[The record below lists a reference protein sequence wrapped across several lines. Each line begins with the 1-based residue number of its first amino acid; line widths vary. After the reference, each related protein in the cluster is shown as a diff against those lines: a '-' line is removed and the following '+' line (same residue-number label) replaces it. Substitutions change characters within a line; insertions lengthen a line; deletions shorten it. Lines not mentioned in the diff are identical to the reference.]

1 VTSQRY
7 FVIGD
12 IHGCN
17 QTFRYLI
24 ETTIALQKEDK
35 LCLLGDYIDRGTDSK
50 AVLDYCMLLQDQGYD
65 ICFLRG
71 NHEQMMLDAF
81 SNPVAE
87 QAWLR
92 AGGRATLKSF
102 GVRSVREIDELYI
115 EFLNALE
122 YYVVVDDYILVHAG
136 LNFDIKDPL
145 KDKHAMLWSRN
156 YEVLP
161 HKIEGKRI
169 IHGHTPYALK
179 IILGQNLTREYEIS
193 VDAGCVFDKKKEGMG
208 YMVALELN
216 EGKFYHV
223 KNMD

>member
-1 VTSQRY
+1 MASQRY
-7 FVIGD
+7 FVISD

-17 QTFRYLI
+17 QTFQHLI
-24 ETTIALQKEDK
+24 ENTIALQKEDK

-50 AVLDYCMLLQDQGYD
+50 GVLDYCMTLQDKGYD
-65 ICFLRG
+65 VCFLRG

-81 SNPVAE
+81 NNPKTE
-87 QAWLR
+87 SAWLR

-102 GVRSVREIDELYI
+102 GVRSVSNIDKAYL
-115 EFLNALE
+115 EFLNAME
-122 YYVVVDDYILVHAG
+122 YYVVLDAYILVHAG
-136 LNFDIKDPL
+136 LNFEVKDPL
-145 KDKHAMLWSRN
+145 KDKTAMLWSRN

-161 HKIEGKRI
+161 HKIEGRRL

-179 IILGQNLTREYEIS
+179 IILGQSLTHEHEIS
-193 VDAGCVFDKKKEGMG
+193 IDAGCVFDKMKEGMG

-216 EGKFYHV
+216 EGKFFHV